1 MRGTTLP
8 HHAIVQGSPGQDRHE
23 LSRLHRWKHSGGP
36 YSCSGEAHERPRPGA
51 AWEPTRAATGPDAIS
66 PLRGEAAAGSE
77 DPRMSEVGYSDAASS
92 GRLASFDRRIMSS
105 PNAVQQVLVG
115 DL

>member
-1 MRGTTLP
+1 
-8 HHAIVQGSPGQDRHE
+8 
-23 LSRLHRWKHSGGP
+23 
-36 YSCSGEAHERPRPGA
+36 
-51 AWEPTRAATGPDAIS
+51 
-66 PLRGEAAAGSE
+66 
-77 DPRMSEVGYSDAASS
+77 MSEVGYSDAASS